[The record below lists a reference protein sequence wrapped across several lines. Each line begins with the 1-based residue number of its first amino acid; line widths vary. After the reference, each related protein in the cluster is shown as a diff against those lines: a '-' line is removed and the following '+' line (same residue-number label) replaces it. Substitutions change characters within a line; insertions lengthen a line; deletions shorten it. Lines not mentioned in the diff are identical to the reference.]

1 MPPSGPVPGYAP
13 SLLRGSRPTPPLG
26 SVGTYPE
33 ETSTI
38 LGLASTRPRA
48 SRNCTIGVPRS
59 AQRALPLSVKIKY
72 IIPLLRLLKP
82 LPTRTSSSEAVHG
95 GPTAGSQGAGAGV
108 PNGVGI
114 ADGMGV
120 GSGVTSGVA
129 MSVGREGGVTPTVAR
144 LRSSRVV
151 VRTPASTTTVATAIA
166 SPPTQGVPRDRESSM
181 TGGSTVS
188 RPRNPRRSRS
198 SSISVT
204 LITHDNAE
212 IGKRATEMT
221 AHRASAAVENRPNLV
236 EREAMT
242 EVERDDRA
250 LTWAQ
255 LRNRGAQ
262 LSVPM
267 HDRHECRCIG
277 EGHVEPVR
285 DGSAS
290 PRVHRR
296 ARRDRRQPRPP
307 LGDIPDLRPAA
318 ERVRPRRLVRVLGI
332 MDVRRDRQRQ
342 PVHLRS
348 IPCNGFFDVITSRGR
363 SLDEPH
369 GRHVYSV

>member
-48 SRNCTIGVPRS
+48 SRNCTIGVLRS

-82 LPTRTSSSEAVHG
+82 LPTRTSSSETVHG

-129 MSVGREGGVTPTVAR
+129 M
-144 LRSSRVV
+144 
-151 VRTPASTTTVATAIA
+151 RTPASTTTVATAIA

-204 LITHDNAE
+204 IITDDNAE
-212 IGKRATEMT
+212 IGKRATE
-221 AHRASAAVENRPNLV
+221 R
-236 EREAMT
+236 
-242 EVERDDRA
+242 
-250 LTWAQ
+250 
-255 LRNRGAQ
+255 
-262 LSVPM
+262 
-267 HDRHECRCIG
+267 
-277 EGHVEPVR
+277 
-285 DGSAS
+285 
-290 PRVHRR
+290 
-296 ARRDRRQPRPP
+296 
-307 LGDIPDLRPAA
+307 
-318 ERVRPRRLVRVLGI
+318 
-332 MDVRRDRQRQ
+332 
-342 PVHLRS
+342 
-348 IPCNGFFDVITSRGR
+348 
-363 SLDEPH
+363 
-369 GRHVYSV
+369 